1 MASDRRAYR
10 LGALMCTLSAGCYA
24 GLSIFGKLAFEAG
37 LTLTGMLSLRFGGA
51 ALLLGGLLLALR
63 RPLNPGGKAVVRLLF
78 LGGVLYAAQAALFF
92 SGLAR
97 LPASI
102 AGLLLYV
109 YPVIVASLDRVVNRR
124 RLSRREGLA
133 MALALAGVVMTLSP
147 RPGTTVDLLGA
158 ALVLASATGLSTYII
173 ASEGPTRRVGSRVGA
188 MWIAAGAGLTF
199 TAAGAAAGDLAWE
212 QAAAVPWLMGAM
224 VVIGTVLPVTLFLAG
239 MARVGPTA
247 ASLLSTLEPV
257 YTVALGVVLLAE
269 RLSPVQVS
277 GGALVLAAAIL
288 ISTQRGLAAVPAAG

>member
-51 ALLLGGLLLALR
+51 ALLLAGLLLALR
-63 RPLNPGGKAVVRLLF
+63 RPLFPGGRPVLRLLF
-78 LGGVLYAAQAALFF
+78 LGAVLYAAQAALFF

-102 AGLLLYV
+102 AALLLYV
-109 YPVIVASLDRVVNRR
+109 YPVIVAALDRLINRR
-124 RLSRREGLA
+124 RLSRPEGLA
-133 MALALAGVVMTLSP
+133 MALALAGVVLTLSP
-147 RPGTTVDLLGA
+147 HPGMTIDLIGA
-158 ALVLASATGLSTYII
+158 ALVLASATGLSIYII
-173 ASEGPTRRVGSRVGA
+173 ASESPTRSVGSRVGA

-199 TAAGAAAGDLAWE
+199 TAAGAAAGNLAWE
-212 QAAAVPWLMGAM
+212 RATAVPWLMGAM
-224 VVIGTVLPVTLFLAG
+224 IVVGTVLPVTLFLAG

-257 YTVALGVVLLAE
+257 YTVALGIALLGE
-269 RLSPVQVS
+269 GLSPMQAL
-277 GGALVLAAAIL
+277 GGVLVVAAAIL
-288 ISTQRGLAAVPAAG
+288 VSTQRGLAAVPAAG